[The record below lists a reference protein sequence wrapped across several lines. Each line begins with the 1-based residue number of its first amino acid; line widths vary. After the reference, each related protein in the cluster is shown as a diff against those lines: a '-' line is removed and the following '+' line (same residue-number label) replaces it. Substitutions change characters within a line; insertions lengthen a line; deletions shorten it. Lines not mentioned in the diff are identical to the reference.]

1 MGIKPP
7 KVSSHCDRLIE
18 ILVKYMVESL
28 HSCLAVGAPTA
39 AGARPGGGAGQPGHG
54 DRDARVPDAGH
65 ADRYAGWYLTS
76 AWNEVSSLMPLPR
89 RER

>member
-39 AGARPGGGAGQPGHG
+39 AGARPGGGAGQLVTVTAMPGCRMPATQIG
-54 DRDARVPDAGH
+54 MLDGI
-65 ADRYAGWYLTS
+65 
-76 AWNEVSSLMPLPR
+76 SLPLGTR
-89 RER
+89 FLL